1 MLRAEHISVAYGAHR
16 ALEDVTLH
24 VAPGEI
30 VVILGANG
38 AGKSTLLKAIAR
50 LIRPAPGATIAVN
63 DNELTDLTPSVEQGL
78 ALVPEGRG
86 VFADLTVGENLEL
99 GAYGRQARN
108 QRDERLAQVLELFP
122 RLAERRRQ
130 VVRTMSGGEQQMVA
144 IGRALMSN
152 PAILM
157 LDEPSLGLS
166 PILSSE
172 LFRTLSAVRDTGVG
186 ILLVEQ
192 NARLSLA
199 IADRAY
205 LLENGCIVG
214 EGRAAV
220 LANRAGRL
228 PGRCRRRQ
236 AQAVR
241 TRGGHRD
248 ATTRLISFPSD
259 AGDAGRSRSAHSAR
273 TYRVAA
279 QRRAPR
285 QWPRGGAARGGR
297 RSHRGAQPH
306 SRAQQHDHRSRKAGD
321 RHSRSAHRGPP
332 HRRGGCRASG
342 GRHAGARQKAQA
354 QDQIQEGGETLTSRQ
369 NSNGGSDG
377 QAD

>member
-16 ALEDVTLH
+16 ALEDVSLH
-24 VAPGEI
+24 VALGEI

-38 AGKSTLLKAIAR
+38 AGKSTLLKVIAG
-50 LIRPAPGATIAVN
+50 LIRPAKGGAIAVN
-63 DNELTDLTPSVEQGL
+63 DNELTDLAPNRVVERGL

-108 QRDERLAQVLELFP
+108 QRDERLAEVLDLFP

-130 VVRTMSGGEQQMVA
+130 TVRTMSGGEQQMVA

-172 LFRTLSAVRDTGVG
+172 LFRTLGAVRDTGVG

-192 NARLSLA
+192 NARLSLG

-205 LLENGCIVG
+205 LLENGRVVG

-220 LANRAGRL
+220 LAHDPAVQNAYLGGTDAGKHKRFGQQEVTVTQHPDTSGSPQTMEMLAARAARIQREHIASLRNGVSL
-228 PGRCRRRQ
+228 ANGHAVEPT
-236 AQAVR
+236 AQAADPIVVR
-241 TRGGHRD
+241 SPVAQLSG
-248 ATTRLISFPSD
+248 TTAEL
-259 AGDAGRSRSAHSAR
+259 A
-273 TYRVAA
+273 
-279 QRRAPR
+279 RRASDILAAHIALR
-285 QWPRGGAARGGR
+285 RADDAARLAAELTAHGKKHKG
-297 RSHRGAQPH
+297 SKKTK
-306 SRAQQHDHRSRKAGD
+306 KAK
-321 RHSRSAHRGPP
+321 R
-332 HRRGGCRASG
+332 
-342 GRHAGARQKAQA
+342 
-354 QDQIQEGGETLTSRQ
+354 
-369 NSNGGSDG
+369 
-377 QAD
+377 

>member
-63 DNELTDLTPSVEQGL
+63 DNELTDLTPSRIVEQGL

-220 LANRAGRL
+220 LAND
-228 PGRCRRRQ
+228 P
-236 AQAVR
+236 AVQ
-241 TRGGHRD
+241 D
-248 ATTRLISFPSD
+248 AYL
-259 AGDAGRSRSAHSAR
+259 
-273 TYRVAA
+273 
-279 QRRAPR
+279 
-285 QWPRGGAARGGR
+285 GGAAAGKHKRFGQEEVIVTQPPDSS
-297 RSHRGAQPH
+297 RSPQTPEMLADRAARIQREHIASLRNGVPH
-306 SRAQQHDHRSRKAGD
+306 ANGHAAVPPVAAADPIVVRSRTAELSSTTTDLARRATDILAAHIAARRTDAADAARLAVDMPAHGKKHKRKTKSKKAAK
-321 RHSRSAHRGPP
+321 R
-332 HRRGGCRASG
+332 
-342 GRHAGARQKAQA
+342 
-354 QDQIQEGGETLTSRQ
+354 
-369 NSNGGSDG
+369 
-377 QAD
+377 